1 MRNLVL
7 FTSMI
12 LSFWGCSNDKD
23 FGGLENIGWNEKATP
38 NNDSYP
44 NYKNPPIFIQEF
56 KEGSMLGLQITSGTV
71 DDLYNGISTY
81 KNVSVKAY
89 RVNGEN
95 PVATESGSDP

>member
-23 FGGLENIGWNEKATP
+23 FGGLENIGWNEKTTP

-44 NYKNPPIFIQEF
+44 NYKIHQFYTRI
-56 KEGSMLGLQITSGTV
+56 
-71 DDLYNGISTY
+71 
-81 KNVSVKAY
+81 
-89 RVNGEN
+89 
-95 PVATESGSDP
+95 